1 MDRREILKSLALLPL
16 AGGFL
21 PLNSALAD
29 SAKTGTVGPLALGP
43 NIYESIGVDTIINC
57 RGTFTIIGGS
67 IERPEVHQAM
77 QAASGNF
84 AQYDELATGIG
95 KRLAELTGAEWGIV
109 TAGCAA
115 AMKHAT
121 AACVAGGNPEKLIRI
136 PDLTGLDKTEVIM
149 PRYSRNTYDHA
160 IRNVG
165 VKIITV
171 NSPEEL
177 VEAINPKTAMIY
189 INSGRGS
196 ATGEPLSLEVIAEL
210 AKPKNIPVLIDAA
223 AENLTI
229 PNMHLARGATLVAYS
244 GGKAI
249 CGPQCAGLLLGDKSL
264 LMSAWQASSPHHGP
278 GRDNKVGKEEM
289 LGMLAAVETWITRD
303 HKAEWNT
310 WLSRLDL
317 ISNRVTAIEGVTTQ
331 VEEPSGLSNVAPT
344 LHISWNPEKFHVSGE
359 ELAEELGRNKPRV
372 AVGGRSEGE
381 STSITVTPSQ
391 MQEGEDKIVADRVF
405 AQLSKKRS
413 PKPNGMAS
421 PSADINGRW
430 EVLVDFFS
438 SKSQHKFYIEQDGN
452 WIQGLHQ
459 GDFSTQ
465 DIVGTLA
472 GNQLKLRSVSRQP
485 GDSILYLFSGTV
497 SGEGIQGSIFMGE
510 YLTAQFTAKKMDY
523 QPLREEIMIPG
534 GPPLAT

>member
-1 MDRREILKSLALLPL
+1 MERREILKSLAFLPL

-21 PLNSALAD
+21 PLKSALAD
-29 SAKTGTVGPLALGP
+29 SAKTSTLGPLALGP

-67 IERPEVHQAM
+67 IERPEVHAAM

-84 AQYDELATGIG
+84 AQYDELAMGLG

-121 AACVAGGNPEKLIRI
+121 AACVTGGNPEKLIKI
-136 PDLTGLDKTEVIM
+136 PDLTGLDKTEVII

-171 NSPEEL
+171 NTPEEM

-196 ATGEPLSLEVIAEL
+196 ATGEPLSLEAIAEM
-210 AKPKNIPVLIDAA
+210 AKPKNIPILIDAA

-229 PNMHLARGATLVAYS
+229 PNIHLERGATMVAYS

-249 CGPQCAGLLLGDKSL
+249 CGPQCAGLLLGNKSL

-289 LGMLAAVETWITRD
+289 LGMLAAVEAWVKRD
-303 HKAEWNT
+303 HKEEWNT

-317 ISNRVTAIEGVTTQ
+317 ISKRVSAIEGVTTQ
-331 VEEPSGLSNVAPT
+331 VEEPTGLSNLAPT
-344 LHISWNPEKFHVSGE
+344 LHISWDPGKLHLSGE
-359 ELAEELGRNKPRV
+359 ELAEELGRNKPRM
-372 AVGGRSEGE
+372 AVGGRSEDG
-381 STSITVTPSQ
+381 STSITITPSQ
-391 MQEGEDKIVADRVF
+391 MQPGEDKVVADRVYS
-405 AQLSKKRS
+405 QLSKQRS
-413 PKPNGMAS
+413 PKSSMAS

-430 EVLVDFFS
+430 EVQVEFFS
-438 SKSQHKFYIEQDGN
+438 SKSQHKLFFEQDGN

-465 DIVGTLA
+465 DIVGTLS
-472 GNQLKLRSVSRQP
+472 GNEIKLRSVSRQP
-485 GDSILYLFSGTV
+485 GDSIMYLFSGTV
-497 SGEGIQGSIFMGE
+497 SGESMKGSIFMGE
-510 YLTAQFTAKKMDY
+510 YLTADFTAQKVKY
-523 QPLREEIMIPG
+523 NPNREEIMIPG